1 MRSHETGKR
10 EKSMGDI
17 IKTAQ
22 CRFCGQMV
30 QIETDKELTQP
41 QAEEQATMTCNC
53 TEAVEYQKEKQ
64 RKEKAMMNVS
74 ALFGENAAPDKR
86 CGEGIVNILKAA
98 VEEIY
103 TGGLAK
109 VTLNLRGG
117 VKASISQNAKGEIN
131 VERTETKKQKLTE

>member
-1 MRSHETGKR
+1 
-10 EKSMGDI
+10 MGNI
-17 IKTAQ
+17 INTAP

-30 QIETDKELTQP
+30 QIDSEEKLTQ
-41 QAEEQATMTCNC
+41 
-53 TEAVEYQKEKQ
+53 
-64 RKEKAMMNVS
+64 
-74 ALFGENAAPDKR
+74 APEKR
-86 CGEGIVNILKAA
+86 CSEGIVNILKAA

-117 VKASISQNAKGEIN
+117 VKASISQNSKGEIN

>member
-1 MRSHETGKR
+1 MGTERGGCSRLMKTPRHNGGAVHSRSMRAK
-10 EKSMGDI
+10 KKD
-17 IKTAQ
+17 
-22 CRFCGQMV
+22 
-30 QIETDKELTQP
+30 
-41 QAEEQATMTCNC
+41 
-53 TEAVEYQKEKQ
+53 
-64 RKEKAMMNVS
+64 KEKAMMNVS